1 MLMVV
6 FLDSLAD
13 RPRQLLSARAMEKHT
28 LVERSRWNFHDA
40 RNTAILC
47 TEEDDLET
55 IAVPDCNRR
64 GAHLC
69 NKAVGATSFEV
80 LCLHDWLQLSGI
92 AKMDITL
99 AIREVR
105 PENHVLQQITPSTFV
120 CKTNSCIDVLSD
132 DSVSSVEQ
140 SGDENIGSGDGVLQ

>member
-1 MLMVV
+1 MFMIV

-13 RPRQLLSARAMEKHT
+13 RSRRFLSARAMEKHT
-28 LVERSRWNFHDA
+28 LVEYSRWDFHDG

-55 IAVPDCNRR
+55 ISVPDCNRR
-64 GAHLC
+64 DSHLC
-69 NKAVGATSFEV
+69 NKAVSATSLEV
-80 LCLHDWLQLSGI
+80 LCLHGWLQLSRI

-105 PENHVLQQITPSTFV
+105 PENHVLQQITSSTFV
-120 CKTNSCIDVLSD
+120 CKTDPCIEVLSD

-140 SGDENIGSGDGVLQ
+140 SGDQN